1 MRIALR
7 SSFLGCLAFL
17 TMAGCRAA
25 PSSSPTPNVTPDRLG
40 ALTAKARTAHQA
52 GDHES
57 EALALREVVDLLG
70 IRGDS
75 EQLKQARAQ
84 CVEAMVEAGDNTES
98 FRLWTDLVKKDKA
111 NKEAGRMKERARK
124 LMLQQAGELAE
135 QVDRDLKA
143 NRPQAALCTAQASLA
158 LCREAGADA
167 ALLKRAEAALTKTE
181 MALKLQS
188 PSGKSAPPGAG
199 KSPPER

>member
-1 MRIALR
+1 MRTALR

-17 TMAGCRAA
+17 TLAGCRPAI
-25 PSSSPTPNVTPDRLG
+25 SSPPTVTPDRLG

-52 GDHES
+52 GDRES

-70 IRGDS
+70 TRGDS
-75 EQLKQARAQ
+75 EQLKQAQAQ

-98 FRLWTDLVKKDKA
+98 FRLWTDLAKKDKA

-124 LMLQQAGELAE
+124 LMLQQGGELIE
-135 QVDRDLKA
+135 QVDRDLKS

-158 LCREAGADA
+158 LCHEAGADT

-181 MALKLQS
+181 TALKL
-188 PSGKSAPPGAG
+188 PTRPETGAPPN
-199 KSPPER
+199 ER